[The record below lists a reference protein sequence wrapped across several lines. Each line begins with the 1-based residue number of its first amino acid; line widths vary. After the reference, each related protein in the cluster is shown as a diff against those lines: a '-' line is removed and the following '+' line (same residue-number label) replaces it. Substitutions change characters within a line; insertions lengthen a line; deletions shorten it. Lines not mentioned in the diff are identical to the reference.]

1 MMPNLHI
8 KFHQNP
14 LNSLGEVVL
23 TRYMNGQKDG
33 RTDMVISIYPQ
44 TLFVGGINI
53 NTHISRYENSESK
66 WFL

>member
-23 TRYMNGQKDG
+23 TRYMNGQTDRKADG
-33 RTDMVISIYPQ
+33 HGDSYIPSNCVC
-44 TLFVGGINI
+44 GGYKYKY
-53 NTHISRYENSESK
+53 TYK
-66 WFL
+66 